1 MSKTWRDLKTSCD
14 AKRRRASMAVIALS
28 LTLTACSSWE
38 FKKPDLA
45 FYSPELN
52 VFTPKETAAAVT
64 ANDLITADG
73 HCAGDAPASQAL
85 NFQAGPQA
93 GPQVG
98 ETPNGAA
105 AAIPAPEAKS
115 LGHAVALNM
124 TECDVIRAVGPT
136 NQIEVGTNER
146 GQRSVVLTYSQGE
159 RSGVYRFVAG
169 RLVSIERGPDA
180 PAPAKVKTK
189 KPPPKPA
196 NS

>member
-1 MSKTWRDLKTSCD
+1 VSKTWRDLKTSCQ
-14 AKRRRASMAVIALS
+14 ANGRHASLAAVALS

-38 FKKPDLA
+38 LPEFKKPDLT

-64 ANDLITADG
+64 GNDLIAADG

-85 NFQAGPQA
+85 NFQAGPQ
-93 GPQVG
+93 VG
-98 ETPNGAA
+98 NTANGAA
-105 AAIPAPEAKS
+105 AAIPSPEAKS
-115 LGHAVALNM
+115 IGHGVALNM
-124 TECDVIRAVGPT
+124 TECDVIRAIGPT
-136 NQIEVGTNER
+136 NQIEVATNER
-146 GQRSVVLTYSQGE
+146 GQRSVVLTYPQGE
-159 RSGVYRFVAG
+159 RSGVYRFVGG

-180 PAPAKVKTK
+180 PAPAKVKAK